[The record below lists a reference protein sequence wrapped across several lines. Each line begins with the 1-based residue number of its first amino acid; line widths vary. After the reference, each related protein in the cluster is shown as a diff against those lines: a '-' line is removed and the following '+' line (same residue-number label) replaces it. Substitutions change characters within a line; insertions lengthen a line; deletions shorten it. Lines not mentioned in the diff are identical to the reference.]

1 MLSYSWQM
9 PRASKGGGATAS
21 GGSFFFDF
29 TTASIEDPLSMGGVF
44 STATNGV
51 GGNAPVADKANMR
64 VALASDG
71 TTKIAQHAAAAV
83 DPLGSTPYADSFA
96 FLPSVSVSGN
106 IRVTA
111 KLYRDAGYTPADNHE
126 LEIILGCRSTSANSN
141 KDSRW
146 IECLYTV
153 QGGGGCD
160 IVSLDGLA
168 TAFTPLSGSQGSAPA
183 IVDGSLFK
191 GELDRAAG
199 RVRWWVDTTGT
210 GASYTL
216 YFDKTDALIS
226 SLGSGAGVAA
236 FRRPG
241 DTASNGAGFR
251 NVLIEAF

>member
-1 MLSYSWQM
+1 VRFDSHHVSPMVLAAVVS
-9 PRASKGGGATAS
+9 GA
-21 GGSFFFDF
+21 GFFDF
-29 TTASIEDPLSMGGVF
+29 TASSIQDPLSLGGQF

-51 GGNAPVADKANMR
+51 GGNAPVADKADLR
-64 VALASDG
+64 IALASDG
-71 TTKIAQHAAAAV
+71 STKIAQHSSTPV

-96 FLPSVSVSGN
+96 FLPNVSASGN

-111 KLYRDAGYTPADNHE
+111 RLYRNPAYTPTDNHE
-126 LEIILGCRSTSANSN
+126 LEIILGCKSTTANSN

-168 TAFTPLSGSQGSAPA
+168 SSFTLLGGSVAAAPA

-210 GASYTL
+210 GTSYTL
-216 YFDKTDALIS
+216 HFDKTDALIA
-226 SLGSGAGVAA
+226 SLGSGGGIAA
-236 FRRPG
+236 FMRPG
-241 DTASNGAGFR
+241 DTNPAGCGFR
-251 NVLIEAF
+251 SVLIEAF